1 MENKKM
7 SIRFTMMAVLLITI
21 LCIALTPRTLQND
34 TYYTIKIGEYI
45 VENGITMKD
54 PFSWHEDLDY
64 TYPHW
69 AYDVCTYLVYKIGG
83 FERHICCNSNF
94 DSCFRTNCIFYK
106 CEIS

>member
-1 MENKKM
+1 MQNVKV
-7 SIRFTMMAVLLITI
+7 SD
-21 LCIALTPRTLQND
+21 TLHDCGSKGTVEIQVND
-34 TYYTIKIGEYI
+34 PQAFLFKYI

-54 PFSWHEDLDY
+54 PFSWHEDLYY